1 MSVVPSLS
9 SVYSQSIFST
19 PGISSGTFGTL
30 GGVGVGVG
38 TGILGSSNTPSLTDI
53 AAQYLWVSQL
63 EFPNPVFNGG
73 AVHPVMNESLLL
85 PLMFHTSTWVEC
97 CNPKTE
103 DYGIISTQYAE
114 SSYSYCQGTLIIRDG
129 KTYDE
134 FQEWWK
140 MYSSRFSDK
149 EWQMSYYPYLKEG
162 EQINGYPIKNQY
174 HGYTLFGTSMPSN
187 DEYNDWLWI
196 NKNTTGRIWRMNEY
210 WIFADDAEMIQYKLS
225 DKNENN

>member
-1 MSVVPSLS
+1 
-9 SVYSQSIFST
+9 
-19 PGISSGTFGTL
+19 
-30 GGVGVGVG
+30 
-38 TGILGSSNTPSLTDI
+38 
-53 AAQYLWVSQL
+53 
-63 EFPNPVFNGG
+63 
-73 AVHPVMNESLLL
+73 
-85 PLMFHTSTWVEC
+85 MFHTSTWVEC
-97 CNPKTE
+97 CNPKPE
-103 DYGIISTQYAE
+103 DYGIISAPYADT
-114 SSYSYCQGTLIIRDG
+114 SYTYCQGTLIIRDG
-129 KTYDE
+129 QTYDE

-140 MYSSRFSDK
+140 MYSSRFSDN